1 VDAGTTNENDK
12 ANGPASDALRGGVKG
27 DDLYLRRLQ
36 LGLMQNYVYLVGS
49 RAKRECLVVDPA
61 WNVGAALSAAEHDD
75 MKVVGALATHWHPDH
90 VGGDLFG
97 HTIEGL
103 PELLARQDVPV
114 HVQRAEAAGIA
125 KVTGIAPRHLVV
137 HDGGD
142 EIAIGDVKVKLL
154 HTPGHTPG
162 SQCFLCRGHLI
173 SGDTLFIRGCG
184 RVDLPGG
191 DSETMWRTLTGVLAK
206 LPADT
211 VLHPG
216 HQYGPI
222 DHSTIGDELRENPCL
237 NVPRLEDWFG
247 MMGR

>member
-1 VDAGTTNENDK
+1 MDAGT
-12 ANGPASDALRGGVKG
+12 DAADDLAKDG
-27 DDLYLRRLQ
+27 DLYLRRLQ
-36 LGLMQNYVYLVGS
+36 LGVMQNYVYLLGS

-61 WNVGAALSAAEHDD
+61 WNVASALAAAEADG

-103 PELLARQDVPV
+103 PELLAKRDVPI
-114 HVQRAEAAGIA
+114 HVQRAEADGIA
-125 KVTGIAPRHLVV
+125 KVTGVPLTQLVV

-142 EIAIGDVKVKLL
+142 EIAVGDVKVKLL

-191 DSETMWRTLTGVLAK
+191 DSATMWKTLTGVLAK
-206 LPADT
+206 LPAST

-222 DHSTIGDELRENPCL
+222 DQSTIGDELRENAYLQAPTL
-237 NVPRLEDWFG
+237 DDWFA

>member
-1 VDAGTTNENDK
+1 MTPTAAEESG
-12 ANGPASDALRGGVKG
+12 
-27 DDLYLRRLQ
+27 LYLKPLL
-36 LGLMQNYVYLVGS
+36 LGTMENWVYLVGS
-49 RAKRECLVVDPA
+49 RAKRECVVVDPA
-61 WNVGAALSAAEHDD
+61 WNVAAALDAAAADG
-75 MKVVGALATHWHPDH
+75 MRVVGALATHWHPDH

-103 PELLARQDVPV
+103 AELLAKVDVPI

-125 KVTGIAPRHLVV
+125 EVTGLSPKQLVT

-142 EIAIGDVKVKLL
+142 EIEVGDVRIKLL

-162 SQCFLCRGHLI
+162 SQCFLCHGHLI

-184 RVDLPGG
+184 RTDLPGG
-191 DSETMWRTLTGVLAK
+191 DPEQMWKTLHGVLRK
-206 LPADT
+206 LPPDT

-216 HQYGPI
+216 HRYGPI
-222 DHSTIGDELRENPCL
+222 ERSTIGEEARENPYL
-237 NVPRLEDWFG
+237 NVPSLDDWLR

>member
-1 VDAGTTNENDK
+1 MTPIAAGD
-12 ANGPASDALRGGVKG
+12 GG
-27 DDLYLRRLQ
+27 LYLKPLL
-36 LGLMQNYVYLVGS
+36 LGTMENWVYLVGS
-49 RAKRECLVVDPA
+49 RAKRECVVVDPA
-61 WNVGAALSAAEHDD
+61 WNVAAALDAAAADG

-103 PELLARQDVPV
+103 PELLAKVDVPI

-125 KVTGIAPRHLVV
+125 ETTGLSTKQLVA

-142 EIAIGDVKVKLL
+142 EIEVGDVRIKLL

-162 SQCFLCRGHLI
+162 SQCFLCHGHLI

-184 RVDLPGG
+184 RTDLPGG
-191 DSETMWRTLTGVLAK
+191 DSEQMWRTLHGVLRK
-206 LPADT
+206 LPAET

-216 HQYGPI
+216 HRYGPI
-222 DHSTIGDELRENPCL
+222 ERSTLGEEARENPYL
-237 NVPRLEDWFG
+237 NVPSLDDWFR

>member
-1 VDAGTTNENDK
+1 MTPTAAEESG
-12 ANGPASDALRGGVKG
+12 
-27 DDLYLRRLQ
+27 LYLKPLL
-36 LGLMQNYVYLVGS
+36 LGTMENWVYLVGS
-49 RAKRECLVVDPA
+49 RAKRECVVVDPA
-61 WNVGAALSAAEHDD
+61 WNVAAALDAAAADG

-103 PELLARQDVPV
+103 AELLAKVDVPI

-125 KVTGIAPRHLVV
+125 ETTGLPVKQLVA

-142 EIAIGDVKVKLL
+142 EIAVGDVRIKLL

-162 SQCFLCRGHLI
+162 SQCFLCHGHLI

-184 RVDLPGG
+184 RTDLPGG
-191 DSETMWRTLTGVLAK
+191 DPEQMWKTLHGVLRK
-206 LPADT
+206 LPPDT

-216 HQYGPI
+216 HRYGPI
-222 DHSTIGDELRENPCL
+222 DRSTIGEEARENPYL
-237 NVPRLEDWFG
+237 NVPSLDDWLR

>member
-1 VDAGTTNENDK
+1 MDAGT
-12 ANGPASDALRGGVKG
+12 DAADDLAKDG
-27 DDLYLRRLQ
+27 DLYLRRLQ
-36 LGLMQNYVYLVGS
+36 LGVMQNYVYLLGS

-61 WNVGAALSAAEHDD
+61 WNVASALAAAEADG

-103 PELLARQDVPV
+103 PELLAKRDVPI
-114 HVQRAEAAGIA
+114 HVQRAEADGIA
-125 KVTGIAPRHLVV
+125 KVTGVPLTQLVV

-142 EIAIGDVKVKLL
+142 EIAVGDVKVKLL

-191 DSETMWRTLTGVLAK
+191 DSATMWKTLTGVLAK
-206 LPADT
+206 LPAST

-222 DHSTIGDELRENPCL
+222 DRRPSATNCARPPTCRRPRSTIGSR
-237 NVPRLEDWFG
+237 
-247 MMGR
+247 

>member
-1 VDAGTTNENDK
+1 MTA
-12 ANGPASDALRGGVKG
+12 PASEEGG
-27 DDLYLRRLQ
+27 LYLRPLL
-36 LGLMQNYVYLVGS
+36 LGTMENWVHLVGS
-49 RAKRECLVVDPA
+49 RAKRECVVVDPA
-61 WNVGAALSAAEHDD
+61 WNVAAALDAAEADG

-103 PELLARQDVPV
+103 AELLAKVDVPI

-125 KVTGIAPRHLVV
+125 EVTGLSAKQLVA

-142 EIAIGDVKVKLL
+142 EITVGDVRIKLL

-162 SQCFLCRGHLI
+162 SQCFLCHGHLI

-184 RVDLPGG
+184 RTDLPGG
-191 DSETMWRTLTGVLAK
+191 DPEQMWKTLHGVLRK
-206 LPADT
+206 LPPDT

-216 HQYGPI
+216 HRYGPI
-222 DHSTIGDELRENPCL
+222 DRSTIGEEARENPYL
-237 NVPRLEDWFG
+237 NVPSLDDWLR

>member
-1 VDAGTTNENDK
+1 MKPNLPAMADANSG
-12 ANGPASDALRGGVKG
+12 
-27 DDLYLRRLQ
+27 LYLKPML
-36 LGLMQNYVYLVGS
+36 LGVMQNYVYLVGS
-49 RAKRECLVVDPA
+49 RATRECLVVDPA
-61 WNVGAALSAAEHDD
+61 WNVDAALKAAAADG

-103 PELLARQDVPV
+103 PELLAKIDVPI
-114 HVQRAEAAGIA
+114 HVQRAEAQGIA
-125 KVTGIAPRHLVV
+125 KQTGLSTKQLVA

-142 EIAIGDVKVKLL
+142 VIEVGDVKIKLL

-162 SQCFLCRGHLI
+162 SQCFLCEGHLI

-191 DSETMWRTLTGVLAK
+191 DSEQMWKTLTRVLAK
-206 LPADT
+206 LPPET

-222 DHSTIGDELRENPCL
+222 EKSTIGDELRENAYLRAPSL
-237 NVPRLEDWFG
+237 DDWFG